1 MPRRPA
7 PSAPS
12 APAAPAAPAAPL
24 TVLAVGGNALLREG
38 RPATFTE
45 QYEAARRLAG
55 PVAALVRAGHRVV
68 VTHGNGPQVGLIK
81 RRADLAAAVDPQL
94 PSPELDMCVA
104 DSQGGLGCILTRALA
119 TALPAAGPPPVAVL
133 THTVVDTADPAF
145 AHPTKPIGAHLSRA
159 EAERLADRHGWTV
172 GEDAGRGWR
181 RLVPSPAPLR
191 IVELAAVAALS
202 AAGHVVVAG
211 GGGGIPV
218 AVGPGGVLRGV
229 EAVVDKDATSA
240 LLATG
245 IGADELI
252 VTTGVDRIALDWGTP
267 RARELR
273 RLDQDRARRHLA
285 DGQFPEGSMGPKVRA
300 ALDFLAAG
308 GAGVLVTSPEALG
321 RALRGRSGTRIVP
334 GPAAKPRVRH
344 GTSPTA
350 ARVPARNAPAT
361 DA

>member
-1 MPRRPA
+1 MPPRPA
-7 PSAPS
+7 LSATSAPRTPS
-12 APAAPAAPAAPL
+12 AAPL

-38 RPATFTE
+38 RPATFAE
-45 QYEAARRLAG
+45 QYDAARRLAA

-81 RRADLAAAVDPQL
+81 RRADLAAEIDPQL
-94 PSPELDMCVA
+94 PSPHLDMCVA
-104 DSQGGLGCILTRALA
+104 DSQGGLGCILTRALS
-119 TALPAAGPPPVAVL
+119 TALPAAAPPPVAVL
-133 THTVVDTADPAF
+133 THTVVDTDDPAF
-145 AHPTKPIGAHLSRA
+145 ARPTKPIGAHLSRA
-159 EAERLADRHGWTV
+159 EAERLADRHGWVV
-172 GEDAGRGWR
+172 GDDAGRGWR
-181 RLVPSPAPLR
+181 RLVPSPAPVR
-191 IVELAAVAALS
+191 IVEQDAVAALLS
-202 AAGHVVVAG
+202 AGHVVVAG

-218 AVGPGGVLRGV
+218 TVGPGGVLQGV

-252 VTTGVDRIALDWGTP
+252 VTTGVDRISLDWGTP

-273 RLDQDRARRHLA
+273 RLDLVQARRHLA

-308 GAGVLVTSPEALG
+308 GSSVLVTSPEALG
-321 RALRGRSGTRIVP
+321 RALRGHSGTRIVP
-334 GPAAKPRVRH
+334 GPTANSVPQY
-344 GTSPTA
+344 GTSGPA
-350 ARVPARNAPAT
+350 VRVPVRNTPAA